1 MFYLGV
7 TYGSQKRSQRS
18 GLLFFGGAITS
29 PAWAKDNGPLWP
41 NTASLSAIP
50 PRLLTL
56 VSSFKGSAN
65 GQMYIGRADTNP
77 LVSAN
82 QIPVYLERADG
93 SRMLVSQPILLDESS
108 APRINSEAGR
118 LVTQESY
125 ALAVHDREGGSSF
138 IFPMSVNMSLILLTY
153 ILMRNCQS
161 CLTPLEPI
169 LLGIKMPP

>member
-1 MFYLGV
+1 M
-7 TYGSQKRSQRS
+7 
-18 GLLFFGGAITS
+18 
-29 PAWAKDNGPLWP
+29 
-41 NTASLSAIP
+41 IP

-65 GQMYIGRADTNP
+65 GQMYIGRADTDP

-82 QIPVYLERADG
+82 QIPVYLEREDG

-108 APRINSEAGR
+108 APRINSEGGR
-118 LVTQESY
+118 LVTLESY

-153 ILMRNCQS
+153 ILMGSCQS
-161 CLTPLEPI
+161 YLPLLGPI
-169 LLGIKMPP
+169 LLGIKMSP

>member
-1 MFYLGV
+1 MDR
-7 TYGSQKRSQRS
+7 RSVVK
-18 GLLFFGGAITS
+18 GLVSFFFGGALTS
-29 PAWAKDNGPLWP
+29 PAWAKDNGLLLP
-41 NTASLSAIP
+41 NIASLSVIP

-65 GQMYIGRADTNP
+65 GQMYIGRADTDP

-82 QIPVYLERADG
+82 QIPVYLEREDG

-108 APRINSEAGR
+108 APRINSEGGR
-118 LVTQESY
+118 LVTLESY

-153 ILMRNCQS
+153 ILMGSCQS
-161 CLTPLEPI
+161 YLPLLGPI
-169 LLGIKMPP
+169 LLGIKMSP